1 MPQTRE
7 DAPCRA
13 TTIATHQPREPH
25 LLLSFIYVAL
35 GLILLMGAS
44 DRFVESA
51 VRLARTLGISIV
63 LIGALIVGLG
73 TSLPELLVSAIAA
86 VDGKVDVAMANVTG
100 SNVANVTLVLGAAAL
115 VSPIMS
121 RTLIL
126 RREGVLMFLAVGALA
141 GVLWDGAVSRVEGIG
156 LIAGMVIALILL
168 IRWASTDPDA
178 VIELDED
185 EEAHSVP
192 GELMI
197 GTAALVVTV
206 FAARLLLNGALD
218 LGEEFGL
225 GEAFLGVMLGVGTS
239 LPELATTMAAVRR
252 HESDLVIGNVLG
264 SNLFN
269 SLAVAGTAA
278 VVGPGIL
285 TDLARP
291 ALIVMVAVV
300 VLAGWFS
307 WSHTKVVR
315 SEGIMLL
322 GIFCVFAVLS
332 Y

>member
-1 MPQTRE
+1 M
-7 DAPCRA
+7 
-13 TTIATHQPREPH
+13 
-25 LLLSFIYVAL
+25 LLSSISVVV

-51 VRLARTLGISIV
+51 VRLARTLGVSVV

-73 TSLPELLVSAIAA
+73 TSLPELLVSVIAS

-100 SNVANVTLVLGAAAL
+100 SNAANVTLVLGAAAM

-126 RREGVLMFLAVGALA
+126 FREGVLMLVAVSALA
-141 GVLWDGAVSRVEGIG
+141 AVLWDGQVSRLEGAG
-156 LIAGMVIALILL
+156 LLVGMVISLVLL
-168 IRWASTDPDA
+168 IRWSSTDTDGI
-178 VIELDED
+178 IEVDED
-185 EEAHSVP
+185 AEAHSVV
-192 GELMI
+192 GELLI
-197 GTAALVVTV
+197 GLAALAITV

-225 GEAFLGVMLGVGTS
+225 SEAFLGILLGIGTS
-239 LPELATTMAAVRR
+239 LPELATTLAAVRR

-278 VVGPGIL
+278 VVGPGVLSELNTLSLGI
-285 TDLARP
+285 
-291 ALIVMVAVV
+291 MVGVIA
-300 VLAGWFS
+300 LAGWFA
-307 WSHTKVVR
+307 WHDQKVAR
-315 SEGIMLL
+315 SEG
-322 GIFCVFAVLS
+322 AVLLVVFVVFTFLN

>member
-1 MPQTRE
+1 M
-7 DAPCRA
+7 
-13 TTIATHQPREPH
+13 
-25 LLLSFIYVAL
+25 LLSFLYVII

-51 VRLARTLGISIV
+51 VRLSRALGVSIV

-73 TSLPELLVSAIAA
+73 TSLPELLVSVIAS

-115 VSPIMS
+115 VAPIMS

-126 RREGVLMFLAVGALA
+126 RREGILMFIAVSALA
-141 GVLWDGAVSRVEGIG
+141 AALWDATISRIEGAG
-156 LIAGMVIALILL
+156 LAFGMVVALVLL
-168 IRWASTDPDA
+168 VRWAQSDPDA
-178 VIELDED
+178 VADVED
-185 EEAHSVP
+185 GEPAHSVT
-192 GELMI
+192 GELVI
-197 GTAALVVTV
+197 GLGALAVTV

-218 LGEEFGL
+218 LGDRFGL

-239 LPELATTMAAVRR
+239 LPELATTIAAVRR

-278 VVGPGIL
+278 VSGPGPL
-285 TDLARP
+285 LDLARP
-291 ALIVMVAVV
+291 ALVVMVVV
-300 VLAGWFS
+300 VLVAGVFAWNDR
-307 WSHTKVVR
+307 KIVR
-315 SEGIMLL
+315 AEGGILL
-322 GIFCVFAVLS
+322 GIFLVFAILS

>member
-1 MPQTRE
+1 M
-7 DAPCRA
+7 
-13 TTIATHQPREPH
+13 
-25 LLLSFIYVAL
+25 LVSFIYVVV

-73 TSLPELLVSAIAA
+73 TSLPELLVSAIAS
-86 VDGKVDVAMANVTG
+86 VDGKIDVAMANVTG

-115 VSPIMS
+115 VAPIMS

-126 RREGVLMFLAVGALA
+126 RREGVLMFVSVLGLA
-141 GVLWDGAVSRVEGIG
+141 GVLWDGQVSRIEGFA
-156 LIAGMVIALILL
+156 LAAGMAMALFLL
-168 IRWASTDPDA
+168 VRWAATDPDA

-252 HESDLVIGNVLG
+252 HESDLVIGNILG

-278 VVGPGIL
+278 VIGPGVLI
-285 TDLARP
+285 DLARP
-291 ALIVMVAVV
+291 ALVVMVGVV
-300 VLAGWFS
+300 VIAGWFS
-307 WSHTKVVR
+307 WSHTKVIR
-315 SEGIMLL
+315 TEGFILL
-322 GIFCVFAVLS
+322 AIFCVFAVLS

>member
-1 MPQTRE
+1 M
-7 DAPCRA
+7 
-13 TTIATHQPREPH
+13 
-25 LLLSFIYVAL
+25 LLSFLYVIL

-51 VRLARTLGISIV
+51 VRLARTLGVSIV

-73 TSLPELLVSAIAA
+73 TSLPELLVSAIASI
-86 VDGKVDVAMANVTG
+86 DGNLDIAMANITG
-100 SNVANVTLVLGAAAL
+100 SNVANVTLVLGAAA
-115 VSPIMS
+115 VAAPIMS

-126 RREGVLMFLAVGALA
+126 RREGVLMLLAVCALA
-141 GVLWDGAVSRVEGIG
+141 AVLWDGEVFRWEG
-156 LIAGMVIALILL
+156 LILLGGMTITLILL
-168 IRWASTDPDA
+168 IKWSSSDPDG

-185 EEAHSVP
+185 AEAHSVP
-192 GELMI
+192 GEVLI
-197 GTAALVVTV
+197 GIAALAVTI

-218 LGEEFGL
+218 LGERFGL

-269 SLAVAGTAA
+269 SLAVAGAAA
-278 VVGPGIL
+278 VAGPGVL
-285 TDLARP
+285 VDLGRP
-291 ALIVMVAVV
+291 SLIVMVAVV
-300 VLAGWFS
+300 MLAGAFAWND
-307 WSHTKVVR
+307 R
-315 SEGIMLL
+315 RIIRREGIVLL
-322 GIFCVFAVLS
+322 MVFAVFTVMS